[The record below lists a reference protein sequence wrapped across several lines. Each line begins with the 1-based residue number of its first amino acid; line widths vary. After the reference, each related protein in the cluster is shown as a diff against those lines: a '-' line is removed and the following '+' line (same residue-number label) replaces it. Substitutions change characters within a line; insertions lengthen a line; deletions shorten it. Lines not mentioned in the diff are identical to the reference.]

1 MQLPI
6 SVSEDGGRAK
16 PAAKAWN
23 SMTSQKLKL
32 ESHWRA
38 SGAQNEGIKMLST
51 FYIAGHENEKVKI
64 PENGLRALAER
75 RV

>member
-1 MQLPI
+1 
-6 SVSEDGGRAK
+6 
-16 PAAKAWN
+16 
-23 SMTSQKLKL
+23 MTSQKLKL

-51 FYIAGHENEKVKI
+51 FYIAGHENEEVKI